1 MTPRDSISSRMY
13 VVATLMSLLP
23 VVLAVNVLR
32 ISLVDGA
39 DLRQRVDTQSTSS
52 VTIAA
57 MRGSIH
63 DAAGRNL
70 AVNVRTWTLAADP
83 TVRAARADMAAWSA
97 DIARAARLPVARVRQ
112 QIRNRASSQYAVIA
126 RDIELP
132 ASNMEALSAIDGVRL
147 EEGFDRKYHH
157 GTASSHVLGHVDTD
171 LRGIS
176 GLELLYDDVL
186 TGTPGR
192 QEVRRDRMNRRS
204 FDVGLVRVEPE
215 HGESITLTMDL
226 VMQEIMEQELARGAE
241 ASGANWGVAIAMDPR
256 TGAILGMAN
265 WPTYDPNNPG
275 AFPVAAQRNHAIN
288 DLIEPGSTFK
298 LISAV
303 AAVEAGQMS
312 LADTVDT
319 GIGVEVRSG
328 YELRDTHTLGRV
340 TFREVI
346 QESSNIGMARIA
358 DQLDRGRFYAY
369 ARDFGFDQPTWVDLP
384 GEESSRVKRPDRWSA
399 TTASALSRGY
409 EIQATPLQMLTA
421 YAALAN
427 RGVLVRPYVVAAR
440 HNAEGRLLWQA
451 TPEEVRRVF
460 SRETAEAL
468 IPAFEAVVDSGTAT
482 QARLDGVRVAGK
494 TGTASK
500 YVNGSYSQ
508 SRYRA
513 TFAGFFPVEDP
524 TVAMIVIMDEP
535 RSSIYGGAVSAPVFR
550 NIASRWLSAFPHL
563 NATPVPVP
571 DDAPVGAPAA
581 RPGSGAAPGAGTQR
595 GAAAQP
601 VLAVAERMETAPKR
615 ERPEALLAEGRMPNV
630 TGLSAREA
638 TWLLMSA
645 GTEVTLSGEGLV
657 REQWPAPGAALTA
670 SARLVLRP

>member
-32 ISLVDGA
+32 ISLVDGTE
-39 DLRQRVDTQSTSS
+39 LRARVETQSTSS
-52 VTIAA
+52 ISIAA
-57 MRGSIH
+57 MRGSIR

-70 AVNVRTWTLAADP
+70 AVNVRTWTLAVDP
-83 TVRAARADMAAWSA
+83 TAKAARADMAAWSA
-97 DIARAARLPVARVRQ
+97 DIARAANVPVSRVRR

-126 RDIELP
+126 RGIELP
-132 ASNMEALSAIDGVRL
+132 KEQMDALRAIEGVRL

-157 GTASSHVLGHVDTD
+157 GTATAHVLGHVDTD

-176 GLELLYDDVL
+176 GLELLYDEVL

-204 FDVGLVRVEPE
+204 FDVGLARVEPK
-215 HGESITLTMDL
+215 HGESIVLTIDL

-241 ASGANWGVAIAMDPR
+241 AAGANWGLAIAMDPR

-265 WPTYDPNNPG
+265 WPTYNPNNPG
-275 AFPVAAQRNHAIN
+275 GYPVAAQRNHAIN

-303 AAVEAGQMS
+303 AAVESANMS
-312 LADTVDT
+312 LTDTVDT
-319 GIGVEVRSG
+319 GVGVEVRSG
-328 YELRDTHTLGRV
+328 YELRDTHSLGRI

-346 QESSNIGMARIA
+346 QESSNIGMAHIA
-358 DQLDRGRFYAY
+358 DQLDTGRFYAY

-384 GEESSRVKRPDRWSA
+384 GEESARVKRPDRWSA
-399 TTASALSRGY
+399 TTPSALSRGY
-409 EIQATPLQMLTA
+409 EIQVTPLQMLTA

-427 RGVLVRPYVVAAR
+427 RGVLVRPYVVQAR
-440 HNAEGRLLWQA
+440 HNAEGRMLWEAETEQ
-451 TPEEVRRVF
+451 VRRVF

-482 QARLDGVRVAGK
+482 QARLEAVRVAGK

-500 YVNGSYSQ
+500 YVNGSYSR

-513 TFAGFFPVEDP
+513 TFAGFFPVGDP

-550 NIASRWLSAFPHL
+550 KIASRWLSAFPHL
-563 NATPVPVP
+563 DTTPDPVPESV
-571 DDAPVGAPAA
+571 AGEQGAPEFAA
-581 RPGSGAAPGAGTQR
+581 DIQGAPGP
-595 GAAAQP
+595 AAETR
-601 VLAVAERMETAPKR
+601 AVAVSAGENSGPEMETD
-615 ERPEALLAEGRMPNV
+615 GRMPDV
-630 TGLSAREA
+630 RGLSARQA
-638 TWLLMSA
+638 VRLLMSA
-645 GTEVTLSGEGLV
+645 GTDVTLSGEGVV
-657 REQWPAPGAALTA
+657 RDQWPLPGAALA
-670 SARLVLRP
+670 SQARLVLRP